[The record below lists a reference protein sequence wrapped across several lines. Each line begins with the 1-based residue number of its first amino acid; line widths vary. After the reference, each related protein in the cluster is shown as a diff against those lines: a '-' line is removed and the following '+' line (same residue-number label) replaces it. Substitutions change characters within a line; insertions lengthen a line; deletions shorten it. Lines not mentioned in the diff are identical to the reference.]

1 MYKNDLFQNEKA
13 TFHLEGGFCVLEEFQ
28 LSRRV
33 VERQAVVGRES
44 VSGNRLAVVAGGV
57 ALIFRP
63 AIFGKLS
70 RNATHI
76 FVAVGLCE
84 HRRCGNIGVLAIAL
98 NDALEGLCQR
108 GVETIAVDRQE
119 LRLRV

>member
-57 ALIFRP
+57 CLVHRCQCLNIQGMNQSAGFDNQDSGGMLP
-63 AIFGKLS
+63 FGM
-70 RNATHI
+70 
-76 FVAVGLCE
+76 
-84 HRRCGNIGVLAIAL
+84 
-98 NDALEGLCQR
+98 
-108 GVETIAVDRQE
+108 
-119 LRLRV
+119 